1 MSGMLTENSLDL
13 MVDALTGRY
22 LLSHPFYRRWEEG
35 GLAEGELGAYAEQY
49 RLIER
54 ELPLTLA
61 AVALGL
67 PDGRARRMVEANLA
81 DELSVPEPHCE
92 LFEKFAG
99 AAGAGA
105 DVGPSLATAALLAG
119 VRAAAAKDPVA
130 ALAMVAAY
138 EVQAADIAAT
148 KAEGLR
154 VHYGMDAEGTCFW
167 DLHATQEIDHADW
180 SLDALD
186 ALGADPVVV
195 YTAAWAAAQAWWD
208 FLTER
213 EESAP
218 ATAGV

>member
-1 MSGMLTENSLDL
+1 
-13 MVDALTGRY
+13 
-22 LLSHPFYRRWEEG
+22 
-35 GLAEGELGAYAEQY
+35 
-49 RLIER
+49 
-54 ELPLTLA
+54 
-61 AVALGL
+61 
-67 PDGRARRMVEANLA
+67 
-81 DELSVPEPHCE
+81 VPEPHCE